1 MSVHLVGGG
10 WTPEHD
16 ESVFGPFLEEATEH
30 AVAAGRN
37 FGPRIAIIV
46 VRDGDGDEHAGRLAA
61 AVGAGGL
68 GGVFEPVVTTLALTD
83 LATSDAVAGV
93 DGILIGGGLTPAYL
107 AALSPIAAQIRQLV
121 ADGMPY
127 LGFSAGAMIAA
138 ERALVGGWRIGGVEV
153 SPEDGSEGL
162 DEVTIEQGIGLIDV
176 SIEVHA
182 AQWGN
187 LSRLIAV
194 TEAGVIDGGLAIDE
208 STALIVGNNAIRV
221 TGAGS
226 VWRVTQ
232 ADGGVLVSTFG
243 A

>member
-16 ESVFGPFLEEATEH
+16 ESVFGPFLAEATEH
-30 AVAAGRN
+30 ALQAGRN
-37 FGPRIAIIV
+37 VGPRIAIIV
-46 VRDGDGDEHAGRLAA
+46 VRDGDGDEHAVKLAA
-61 AVGAGGL
+61 ALGASGA
-68 GGVFEPVVTTLALTD
+68 GGVFEPVVTSLALTD
-83 LATSDAVAGV
+83 LATADAIDNV

-107 AALSPIAAQIRQLV
+107 TAIRPIAELIRQLV
-121 ADGMPY
+121 SADLPY
-127 LGFSAGAMIAA
+127 LGFSAGAAIAA

-153 SPEDGSEGL
+153 SPHDGSEDL

-208 STALIVGNNAIRV
+208 STALIVGNNALRV

-232 ADGGVLVSTFG
+232 ADSGVLVSTFG